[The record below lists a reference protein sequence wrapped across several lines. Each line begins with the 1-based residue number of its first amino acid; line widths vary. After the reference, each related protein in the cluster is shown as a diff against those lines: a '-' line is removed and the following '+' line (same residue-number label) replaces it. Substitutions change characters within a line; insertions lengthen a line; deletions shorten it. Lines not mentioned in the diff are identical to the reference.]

1 MHLLRRE
8 QGVAIT
14 PIAFRPNRLGNRGHG
29 LDPGPPTEHRPFPPT
44 PLFRMGNSLLAVLGP
59 NLIDSFRR
67 VQQLLVRV
75 IFLPGISDSSKPIR
89 HLTFRCANL
98 FADAE
103 PALQTARIKQTTT
116 VSSASSAGTWA
127 LFCEGT
133 DYGPAATT
141 ASQGCLTR
149 RLP

>member
-1 MHLLRRE
+1 ME
-8 QGVAIT
+8 
-14 PIAFRPNRLGNRGHG
+14 
-29 LDPGPPTEHRPFPPT
+29 
-44 PLFRMGNSLLAVLGP
+44 
-59 NLIDSFRR
+59 
-67 VQQLLVRV
+67 
-75 IFLPGISDSSKPIR
+75 ISESSKPIR

-141 ASQGCLTR
+141 ASQECLTR
-149 RLP
+149 RLPQAGVRVVFAAQSLAEENSLPKVSSRAARFTWWRHYVRLLFPPGISRGPEVVGHVV